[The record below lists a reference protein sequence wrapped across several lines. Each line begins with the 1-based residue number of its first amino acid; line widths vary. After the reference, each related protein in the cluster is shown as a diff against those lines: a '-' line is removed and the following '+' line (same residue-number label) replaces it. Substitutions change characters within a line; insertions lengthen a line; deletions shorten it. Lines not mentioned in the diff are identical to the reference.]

1 MAEVVIG
8 EKTWDRF
15 DYDILCGVIEER
27 GERKSYHTEDEPH
40 RKMRGPTI
48 RYILPEL

>member
-15 DYDILCGVIEER
+15 DYDITLWSDRGKGESENHTIPKKSLVER
-27 GERKSYHTEDEPH
+27 
-40 RKMRGPTI
+40 
-48 RYILPEL
+48 

>member
-15 DYDILCGVIEER
+15 DYDITLWSDR
-27 GERKSYHTEDEPH
+27 GKGESKNRTILKKSLIK
-40 RKMRGPTI
+40 R
-48 RYILPEL
+48 